1 MSNQGHDQGQ
11 AESQVVLETSKGR
24 IVIEL
29 DPDKAPQTVKN
40 FLDYVKAGHYDN
52 TIFHRVIPGF
62 MIQGGGFDSGMR
74 QKPTRSP
81 IANEADNGLLNRRGT
96 LAMART
102 SDPNSASA
110 QFFINVVDNSF
121 LDFKSKTTQG
131 WGYAVF
137 GKVIEGMDVA
147 DAIAAVKT
155 KAQDVPVE
163 TVFIQKASTQS

>member
-1 MSNQGHDQGQ
+1 MVDQEGQ
-11 AESQVVLETSKGR
+11 ADSRVVLETSKGR
-24 IVIEL
+24 IVIAL
-29 DPDKAPQTVKN
+29 DPGKAPQTVKN

-81 IANEADNGLLNRRGT
+81 IPNEADNGLLNSRGT

-110 QFFINVVDNSF
+110 QFFINVVDNTF
-121 LDFKSKTTQG
+121 LNFKSKTPQG

-147 DAIAAVKT
+147 DVIAAVKT

-163 TVFIQKASTQS
+163 PVIIQKASTQS